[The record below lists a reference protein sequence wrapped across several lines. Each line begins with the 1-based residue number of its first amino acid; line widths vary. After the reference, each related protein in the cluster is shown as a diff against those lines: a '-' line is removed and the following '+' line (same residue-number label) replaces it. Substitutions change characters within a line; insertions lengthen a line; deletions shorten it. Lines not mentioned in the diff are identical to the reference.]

1 MQALIIS
8 QSNGD
13 ISLQMDPEAAR
24 AVFASIV
31 FAARF
36 HPVIAPLKDIAE
48 RCLNA
53 DKPFSKE
60 GGPYANDVCAA

>member
-1 MQALIIS
+1 MQASIIS

-13 ISLQMDPEAAR
+13 VSLQMDPEAAR

-36 HPVIAPLKDIAE
+36 HQGIAPLSGFAE
-48 RCLNA
+48 RCLN
-53 DKPFSKE
+53 PE
-60 GGPYANDVCAA
+60 NDTTQTGRTQCQ

>member
-1 MQALIIS
+1 MQVSIIS

-13 ISLQMDPEAAR
+13 VSLQMDPEAAR

-36 HPVIAPLKDIAE
+36 HQGIAPLCGIAE
-48 RCLNA
+48 RSLNA
-53 DKPFSKE
+53 DSDGSEARRAP
-60 GGPYANDVCAA
+60 CH

>member
-1 MQALIIS
+1 MQASIIS
-8 QSNGD
+8 HSNGD

-36 HPVIAPLKDIAE
+36 HPVIAPLSDIAE

-53 DKPFSKE
+53 D
-60 GGPYANDVCAA
+60 GGSSEAGRTLCQ

>member
-1 MQALIIS
+1 MQASIIS

-36 HPVIAPLKDIAE
+36 HPVIAPLSDIPE
-48 RCLNA
+48 KCLNA
-53 DKPFSKE
+53 DGAAFDS
-60 GGPYANDVCAA
+60 GGPSCQ

>member
-1 MQALIIS
+1 MRASIDSHSKGCL
-8 QSNGD
+8 
-13 ISLQMDPEAAR
+13 SLQMDAEAAR

-36 HPVIAPLKDIAE
+36 HPAIAPLVNIAE

-53 DKPFSKE
+53 DPEHHLPGRTS
-60 GGPYANDVCAA
+60 CR